1 MISKLLVANRGE
13 IAIRAFRAA
22 YEMGIATVAV
32 YPYEDR
38 NSLHRLK
45 ADESY
50 QIGEI
55 GHPVRAYL
63 SVDEIIR
70 VAKHS
75 GADAVYPGY
84 GFLSENPE
92 LASACVEAGITFV
105 GPSAQVLELT
115 GNKSRAI
122 DAARAAGLPVLA
134 SSAPSSSVDEL
145 VAAARDMAFPVFVK
159 AVSGGGGRGMRR
171 VTDPEALAE
180 AVEAASR
187 EAESA
192 FGDPAV
198 YLEQAVINPRHIEVQ
213 ILADTQGNVMHLFE
227 RDCSVQ
233 RRHQKVIEL
242 APAPNLDPALRERIC
257 SDAVALARQIGYSC
271 AGTIEFLL
279 DERGNHVFIECNP
292 RIQVEHTVTEEITD
306 VDLVGSQLRI
316 AAGESLADLGLNQDT
331 LVIRG
336 AALQCR
342 ITTEDPANGFRPDTG
357 RITAYRSPGGAG
369 VRLDGGTN
377 VGAEVLAHFDSMLVK
392 LTCRGRDFSTAV
404 ARARRALAEFRIRG
418 VSTNIPFLQA
428 VIDDPDFRAG
438 RVTTS
443 FIDERPQLLTA
454 HTPADRG
461 TKILNYLADVTV
473 NKPNGERP
481 TGVYPQDKL
490 PVLDLSAV
498 PAAGSKQRLI
508 ELGPEGFAR
517 WMRDSKAV
525 GVTDTTFRDAHQSLL
540 ATRLRSTG
548 LLKVA
553 PYVARMMP
561 QLLSI
566 ECWGG
571 ATYDVALR
579 FLKEDP
585 WERLAALREAV
596 PNICL
601 QMLLR
606 GRNTVGYTPYP
617 ELVTSAFVEEATATG
632 IDIFRIFDAL
642 NNVES
647 MRPAIDAVRE
657 TGTAIAEVAMSY
669 TGDLS
674 NPGENLYTLDYYL
687 KLAEQIVDAG
697 AHVLAIKD
705 MAGLLRPHSAHLLV
719 SALRSRFDLP
729 VHVHTHDTPGGQL
742 ATYLAAW
749 QAGASAVDGAAAPL
763 AGTTSQPALSSI
775 VAAAAHTEYD
785 TGLSLDAVCDLEP
798 YWEALRKVYAPFES
812 GLPAP
817 TGRVYTHEIP
827 GGQLSNLRQ
836 QAIALGLGDRF
847 EEIEANYAAAD
858 RVLGRL
864 VKVTPSSKVVGDLAL
879 AMVGAGISAQEFA
892 ADPARYDIPDSVIGF
907 LRGELGDPPG
917 GWPEPLRTKALEGRG
932 PAKPIQELSVED
944 EQLLAA
950 PGPKRQ
956 AALNRL
962 LFPGPTKEFEA
973 HRETYGDTSSLSAN
987 QFFYGLRYG
996 EEHRVELERGVQLL
1010 IGLEA
1015 ISDADERGMRTVMCI
1030 LNGQLRPVLVRDRSI
1045 ASEVPAAEKADR
1057 NNPDHVAAPF
1067 AGVVTVGVS
1076 AGDTVEAGATI
1087 ATIEA
1092 MKMEAA
1098 ITAPKAGTVERV
1110 AVATTAQVE
1119 GGDLL
1124 VVVGSAGRSEATGE
1138 SGSAGRS
1145 EATGGLT

>member
-1 MISKLLVANRGE
+1 VISKVLVANRGE

-22 YEMGIATVAV
+22 YELGVGTVAV

-63 SVDEIIR
+63 SVDEI
-70 VAKHS
+70 VDTALS
-75 GADAVYPGY
+75 AGADAVYPGY

-92 LASACVEAGITFV
+92 LAAACANADITFV
-105 GPSAQVLELT
+105 GPSAEVLELT

-122 DAARAAGLPVLA
+122 AAAREAGLPVLT
-134 SSAPSSSVDEL
+134 SSAPSASVDEL
-145 VAAARDMAFPVFVK
+145 VSAAADMQFPLFVK
-159 AVSGGGGRGMRR
+159 AVAGGGGRGMRR
-171 VTDPEALAE
+171 VTDVAALPEAI
-180 AVEAASR
+180 EAASR

-192 FGDPAV
+192 FGDSTV

-213 ILADTQGNVMHLFE
+213 ILADTFGNVIHLYE

-233 RRHQKVIEL
+233 RRHQKVVEL
-242 APAPNLDPALRERIC
+242 APAPNLPEELRAKIC
-257 SDAVALARQIGYSC
+257 ADAVAFAHHIGYSC
-271 AGTIEFLL
+271 AGTVEFLL
-279 DERGNHVFIECNP
+279 DERGHHVFIEMNP

-306 VDLVGSQLRI
+306 VDLVSSQLRI
-316 AAGESLADLGLNQDT
+316 AGGESLDDLGLSQEA
-331 LVIRG
+331 IRPHG

-357 RITAYRSPGGAG
+357 RISAYRSPGGAG
-369 VRLDGGTN
+369 IRLDGGTN
-377 VGAEVLAHFDSMLVK
+377 VGAEISAHFDSMLVK
-392 LTCRGRDFSTAV
+392 LTCRGRDFPTAV
-404 ARARRALAEFRIRG
+404 SRARRAIAEFRIRG

-428 VIDDPDFRAG
+428 VLDDADFQAG

-454 HTPADRG
+454 RSSADRG

-473 NKPNGERP
+473 NQPHGSRP
-481 TGVYPQDKL
+481 SPVYPHDKL
-490 PVLDLSAV
+490 PDIDLEVAQ
-498 PAAGSKQRLI
+498 PAGSKQRLV
-508 ELGPEGFAR
+508 ELGPERFAR
-517 WMRDSKAV
+517 WLRESPAV

-540 ATRLRSTG
+540 ATRVRTSG
-548 LLKVA
+548 LAMVA
-553 PYVARMMP
+553 PYLARTMP
-561 QLLSI
+561 QLLSV

-585 WERLAALREAV
+585 WERLAELREAM

-642 NNVES
+642 NNLDS

-657 TGTAIAEVAMSY
+657 TGSAIAEVAMCY

-674 NPGENLYTLDYYL
+674 DPGENLYTLDYYL
-687 KLAEQIVDAG
+687 NLAEQIVAAG

-705 MAGLLRPHSAHLLV
+705 MAGLLRPHAATQLV
-719 SALRSRFDLP
+719 SALRSRFDVP

-742 ATYLAAW
+742 ASYVAAW
-749 QAGASAVDGAAAPL
+749 QAGADAVDGAAAPM

-775 VAAAAHTEYD
+775 VAAASHTEYD
-785 TGLSLDAVCDLEP
+785 TGLSLSAVCALEP

-812 GLPAP
+812 GLPGP
-817 TGRVYTHEIP
+817 TGRVYHHEIP
-827 GGQLSNLRQ
+827 GGQLSNLHQ
-836 QAIALGLGDRF
+836 QAIALGLGDQF
-847 EEIEANYAAAD
+847 EEIEEAYAGAD

-864 VKVTPSSKVVGDLAL
+864 IKVTPSSKVVGDLAL
-879 AMVGAGISAQEFA
+879 ALVGAELTADEFA
-892 ADPARYDIPDSVIGF
+892 SDPGHFDIPDSVLGF
-907 LRGELGDPPG
+907 LRGELGDPAG
-917 GWPEPLRTKALEGRG
+917 GWPEPLRTKALAGRG
-932 PAKPIQELSVED
+932 EAKPVQQLTPDD
-944 EQLLAA
+944 ENTLALL
-950 PGPKRQ
+950 GPKRQ
-956 AALNRL
+956 ATLNRL

-973 HRETYGDTSSLSAN
+973 HRETYGDTSRLSAN
-987 QFFYGLRYG
+987 QFFYGLRQG
-996 EEHRVELERGVQLL
+996 DEHRVQLEPGVELL

-1015 ISDADERGMRTVMCI
+1015 ISEPDERAMRTVMCI
-1030 LNGQLRPVLVRDRSI
+1030 INGQLRPVEVRDRSI
-1045 ASEVPAAEKADR
+1045 ASTIPAAEKADR
-1057 NNPDHVAAPF
+1057 ANANHVAAPF
-1067 AGVVTVGVS
+1067 AGVVTVGVAVGDKVS
-1076 AGDTVEAGATI
+1076 AGQTI

-1092 MKMEAA
+1092 MKMEAP
-1098 ITAPKAGTVERV
+1098 ITAPADATVERV
-1110 AVATTAQVE
+1110 AVSTTAQVE

-1124 VVVGSAGRSEATGE
+1124 VVLA
-1138 SGSAGRS
+1138 
-1145 EATGGLT
+1145 

>member
-1 MISKLLVANRGE
+1 VISKVLVANRGE

-22 YEMGIATVAV
+22 YELGIGTVAI
-32 YPYEDR
+32 YAYEDR
-38 NSLHRLK
+38 NSQHRLK

-50 QIGEI
+50 QIGEV

-63 SVDEIIR
+63 SVDDIVETAIR
-70 VAKHS
+70 A

-84 GFLSENPE
+84 GFLSENPD
-92 LASACVEAGITFV
+92 LAAACAAAGITFV
-105 GPSAQVLELT
+105 GPGAEVLELT
-115 GNKSRAI
+115 GNKARAI
-122 DAARAAGLPVLA
+122 AAAREAGLPVLT
-134 SSAPSSSVDEL
+134 SSAPSASVDEL
-145 VAAARDMAFPVFVK
+145 VANLESAESMRFPLFVK
-159 AVSGGGGRGMRR
+159 AVAGGGGRGMRR
-171 VTDPEALAE
+171 VDDAAALPEAI
-180 AVEAASR
+180 EAASR

-192 FGDPAV
+192 FGDPTV
-198 YLEQAVINPRHIEVQ
+198 YLEQAVLRPRHIEVQ
-213 ILADTQGNVMHLFE
+213 ILADAKGNVVHLYE

-242 APAPNLDPALRERIC
+242 APAPALAPELRDQIC
-257 SDAVALARQIGYSC
+257 ADAVAFARHIGYSC
-271 AGTIEFLL
+271 AGTVEFLL
-279 DERGNHVFIECNP
+279 DENGQYVFIEMNP

-306 VDLVGSQLRI
+306 VDLVSSQLRI
-316 AAGESLADLGLNQDT
+316 ASGQTLDELGLRQAA
-331 LVIRG
+331 IRPHG

-357 RITAYRSPGGAG
+357 RISAYRTPGGAG
-369 VRLDGGTN
+369 IRLDGSTN
-377 VGAEVLAHFDSMLVK
+377 LGAEIGAHFDSMLVK
-392 LTCRGRDFSTAV
+392 LTCRGRDFPTAV
-404 ARARRALAEFRIRG
+404 ARARRGIAEFRIRG

-428 VIDDPDFRAG
+428 VLDDPDFQAG

-454 HTPADRG
+454 RASADRG
-461 TKILNYLADVTV
+461 TKILNYLGDVTV
-473 NKPNGERP
+473 NQPHGTR
-481 TGVYPQDKL
+481 TSTAYPHDKL
-490 PVLDLSAV
+490 PEIDLDDA
-498 PAAGSKQRLI
+498 PPAGSKQRLV

-517 WMRDSKAV
+517 WLRESPAV

-540 ATRLRSTG
+540 ATRVRTSG
-548 LLKVA
+548 LARVA
-553 PYVARMMP
+553 PYLARTVP
-561 QLLSI
+561 QLLSV

-585 WERLAALREAV
+585 WERLATLREAM

-617 ELVTSAFVEEATATG
+617 ELVTSAFIDEATATG

-642 NNVES
+642 NNLES

-657 TGTAIAEVAMSY
+657 TGTAIAEVAMCY

-674 NPGENLYTLDYYL
+674 DPGEQLYTLDYYL
-687 KLAEQIVDAG
+687 KLADKIVDAG

-705 MAGLLRPHSAHLLV
+705 MAGLLRPQAATRLV
-719 SALRSRFDLP
+719 GALRSRFDLP

-742 ATYLAAW
+742 ASYVAAW
-749 QAGASAVDGAAAPL
+749 QAGADAVDGAAAPM

-785 TGLSLDAVCDLEP
+785 TGLSLAAVCELEP
-798 YWEALRKVYAPFES
+798 YWEALRKVYGPFES
-812 GLPAP
+812 GLPGP
-817 TGRVYTHEIP
+817 TGRVYHHEIP

-847 EEIEANYAAAD
+847 EEVEEAYAGAD

-864 VKVTPSSKVVGDLAL
+864 IKVTPSSKVVGDLAL
-879 AMVGAGISAQEFA
+879 ALVGAGVSADEFA
-892 ADPARYDIPDSVIGF
+892 SDPARFDIPESVLGF
-907 LRGELGDPPG
+907 LRGELGDPAG
-917 GWPEPLRTKALEGRG
+917 GWPEPLRSAALAGRA
-932 PAKPIQELSVED
+932 PARPTQQLTPDDEALLS
-944 EQLLAA
+944 LA
-950 PGPKRQ
+950 GPKRQ
-956 AALNRL
+956 ATLNRL
-962 LFPGPTKEFEA
+962 LFPAPTKEFEE
-973 HRETYGDTSSLSAN
+973 HREIYGDTSQLSAN
-987 QFFYGLRYG
+987 QFFYGLRQG
-996 EEHRVELERGVQLL
+996 EEHRVQLERGVELL

-1015 ISDADERGMRTVMCI
+1015 ISEPDERGMRTVMCI
-1030 LNGQLRPVLVRDRSI
+1030 MNGQLRPVLVRDRSI

-1057 NNPDHVAAPF
+1057 GNPGHVAAPF

-1076 AGDTVEAGATI
+1076 VGDKVRAGETI

-1092 MKMEAA
+1092 MKMEAP
-1098 ITAPKAGTVERV
+1098 ITAPKDGAVERI
-1110 AVATTAQVE
+1110 AVSSTAQVE

-1124 VVVGSAGRSEATGE
+1124 VVLS
-1138 SGSAGRS
+1138 
-1145 EATGGLT
+1145 